1 MCPLGIWVFV
11 FSESKPIVM
20 KLLTGG
26 TLVNNPM
33 CEQAWV
39 GFTSGAMKVGLLDM
53 WEWCLLRVVRSSRAI
68 GGDTDRQCQV
78 WIW

>member
-1 MCPLGIWVFV
+1 M
-11 FSESKPIVM
+11 M
-20 KLLTGG
+20 KSLTGG

-68 GGDTDRQCQV
+68 GDKGGSDDKGVTKIEQG
-78 WIW
+78 